1 MVDMVEAQELLIPG
15 SEVGD
20 KIPVIEARDLRAVFP
35 NGNGGLRALELVS
48 FTICPQ
54 EFVCILGPSGSGKST
69 LLRILAG
76 LLKPTSGEVI
86 IQGEPVNGPRHGMGV
101 IFQRSNLMP
110 WRTVLQN
117 IILPLE
123 LMGVPQGQALAK
135 AQELVELVGLQGF
148 EHVLP
153 RDLSGGMAQR
163 VSIARSLVYDPDVL
177 LLDEPFGALDAL
189 TRERMGS
196 ELLRIWQWR
205 RKTVVMVTH
214 SISEALFLA
223 DRVLVLSQRPG
234 QLRLDLTVS
243 LERPRE
249 ENIRYTPEF
258 GLLARQL
265 RSAIGDSMA

>member
-1 MVDMVEAQELLIPG
+1 
-15 SEVGD
+15 
-20 KIPVIEARDLRAVFP
+20 
-35 NGNGGLRALELVS
+35 
-48 FTICPQ
+48 
-54 EFVCILGPSGSGKST
+54 
-69 LLRILAG
+69 
-76 LLKPTSGEVI
+76 
-86 IQGEPVNGPRHGMGV
+86 
-101 IFQRSNLMP
+101 
-110 WRTVLQN
+110 
-117 IILPLE
+117 
-123 LMGVPQGQALAK
+123 
-135 AQELVELVGLQGF
+135 
-148 EHVLP
+148 
-153 RDLSGGMAQR
+153 
-163 VSIARSLVYDPDVL
+163 
-177 LLDEPFGALDAL
+177 
-189 TRERMGS
+189 MGS